1 MVNKL
6 SVDTNRGR
14 IRKLTLAIDEYSN
27 DPDLAYSLVDLGTD
41 EQAFIAPDGS
51 YSTREYKI
59 SIQKDESGKIELDP
73 NAFEELCDLGSYFK
87 LRLFSGGELKVEW
100 EAAWPDRAGDGV
112 FEIELKR
119 PKNLRELDTEQEL
132 EQKKKQEQELE
143 QKKKLEQEL
152 EQKKKQELEQKK
164 KQELE
169 QEQGTRHK
177 KPRGYQFIFAVMAVL
192 VVVAFMVI
200 YQNKDNFQSAN
211 LDCLEPEVVLQAAN
225 NDDLKVE
232 FRSQC
237 ITELAQLDEQDYRD
251 LLVSWVSA
259 ESEILEVIGDFY
271 NPYISGDLLDGLES
285 DVGGMA
291 SSTAATYYAEA
302 AETGLESAAIKLRS
316 LCEQVDPTELFFM
329 YEQCEQVQ

>member
-87 LRLFSGGELKVEW
+87 FRLFSGGELKVEW

-132 EQKKKQEQELE
+132 EQKKKQE
-143 QKKKLEQEL
+143 L
-152 EQKKKQELEQKK
+152 EQKKKQE
-164 KQELE
+164 QEL
-169 QEQGTRHK
+169 EQGTRHK

-285 DVGGMA
+285 DVGEMA

-316 LCEQVDPTELFFM
+316 LCEQVVDPTELFFM
-329 YEQCEQVQ
+329 YKQCEQVQ

>member
-51 YSTREYKI
+51 YSTREHKI
-59 SIQKDESGKIELDP
+59 SIQKDEIGKIELDP

-87 LRLFSGGELKVEW
+87 FRLFSGGELKVEW

-132 EQKKKQEQELE
+132 EQKKKQE
-143 QKKKLEQEL
+143 L
-152 EQKKKQELEQKK
+152 EQKKKQE
-164 KQELE
+164 QEL
-169 QEQGTRHK
+169 EQGTRHK

-285 DVGGMA
+285 DVGEMA

-316 LCEQVDPTELFFM
+316 LCEQVVDPTELFFM
-329 YEQCEQVQ
+329 YKQCEQVQ